1 LEALR
6 SVNPGGFAAPF
17 PGSFADANDESL
29 RDFHRAKS
37 RYVSAAQIGATVS
50 WRNNF
55 PDADIDH
62 AKTVWAREIPG
73 MDLSPLLKYFKNR
86 DVWIY
91 EPDLDDA
98 SVAPY
103 EGN

>member
-1 LEALR
+1 
-6 SVNPGGFAAPF
+6 
-17 PGSFADANDESL
+17 
-29 RDFHRAKS
+29 
-37 RYVSAAQIGATVS
+37 
-50 WRNNF
+50 
-55 PDADIDH
+55 
-62 AKTVWAREIPG
+62 